1 MPIRR
6 VAEDVF
12 HIPLTPRDGI
22 NAYLLGDIVVD
33 AGTKGTAKRLIKALH
48 GHAVGAH
55 ALTHGHLDHA
65 GGSRRLVDAYDSPS
79 GSASA
84 TAPTWRPGA
93 RPRRTRGPGP
103 RSRA

>member
-12 HIPLTPRDGI
+12 HIPLAPRDGV

-33 AGTKGTAKRLIKALH
+33 AGTKGSAKRLIKALH
-48 GHAVGAH
+48 GHTVGAH
-55 ALTHGHLDHA
+55 ALTHA
-65 GGSRRLVDAYDSPS
+65 PRRPRRRLQAAGRRLRRPES

-84 TAPTWRPGA
+84 TAPTWSPGA
-93 RPRRTRGPGP
+93 PRRPRHGPG
-103 RSRA
+103 R

>member
-33 AGTKGTAKRLIKALH
+33 AGTKVA
-48 GHAVGAH
+48 
-55 ALTHGHLDHA
+55 
-65 GGSRRLVDAYDSPS
+65 
-79 GSASA
+79 ASD
-84 TAPTWRPGA
+84 
-93 RPRRTRGPGP
+93 
-103 RSRA
+103 